1 MKLDQLRAFIAVV
14 ETGSFRA
21 AAEAIHK
28 TQPSISAA
36 VKALEEQYGIVLL
49 DRESYRP
56 TLTAEGKAFFKQS
69 KKLLLQVNQLEHLGH
84 HLAQGTEQQPLRL
97 CISQMSL
104 TEHIVGLLK
113 AFDAEHPHIAV
124 ELTTDHLNGVQEHL
138 IKEKSDVAIGPSYG
152 LDDRHIFVEVGKL
165 EMTCVVHPDLL
176 PTLQAGSQKVKQQA
190 LYSLPQILVS
200 RSAEEQEH
208 RFVLPTGRRWHVND
222 FQAKKTLVQ
231 AGMGWARMPHYMIK
245 DSLEEGRLVRM
256 DVENFSS
263 HSQFPLFMIRLR
275 NQTLSPEAN
284 AFWRFIK
291 SYLKTP
297 ISDNED

>member
-14 ETGSFRA
+14 EMGSFRA
-21 AAEAIHK
+21 AADAIHK

-36 VKALEEQYGIVLL
+36 VKALEGQYGIQLL
-49 DRESYRP
+49 DRDSYRP

-69 KKLLLQVNQLEHLGH
+69 KKLILQVNQLEHLGH

-104 TEHIVGLLK
+104 TQPIINLLK
-113 AFDAEHPHIAV
+113 AFEEAHPAV
-124 ELTTDHLNGVQEHL
+124 SIELTTNHLNGVQEHL
-138 IKEKSDVAIGPSYG
+138 IKDNSEVAIGPSYG

-176 PTLQAGSQKVKQQA
+176 PALQAGSQKVKQQA
-190 LYSLPQILVS
+190 LYTLPQILAS
-200 RSAEEQEH
+200 RLAEEQEH

-275 NQTLSPEAN
+275 NQTLSHEAHQ
-284 AFWRFIK
+284 FWSFIK
-291 SYLKTP
+291 EALKQRP
-297 ISDNED
+297 S

>member
-36 VKALEEQYGIVLL
+36 VKGLEDQYNIVLL
-49 DRESYRP
+49 DRDSYRP

-113 AFDAEHPHIAV
+113 AFDAEHPNIAI

-138 IKEKSDVAIGPSYG
+138 IKEKSDIAIGPSYG
-152 LDDRHIFVEVGKL
+152 LDDRHVFVEVGKL

-200 RSAEEQEH
+200 RSAEDQEH

-245 DSLEEGRLVRM
+245 DSLDEGRLVRM
-256 DVENFSS
+256 DVENFTA

-275 NQTLSPEAN
+275 NQTLSNEAN
-284 AFWRFIK
+284 AFWRFAQVYVK
-291 SYLKTP
+291 AP
-297 ISDNED
+297 PSDSED

>member
-14 ETGSFRA
+14 ESGSFRA

-28 TQPSISAA
+28 TQPSVSAA

-49 DRESYRP
+49 DRDSYRP
-56 TLTAEGKAFFKQS
+56 TLTAQGNAFFKQS

-84 HLAQGTEQQPLRL
+84 HLAQGEEQQPLRL

-104 TEHIVGLLK
+104 TEPIVQILK
-113 AFDAEHPHIAV
+113 DFEEAHPNIAL

-138 IKEKSDVAIGPSYG
+138 IKGKSDIAIGPSYG
-152 LDDRHIFVEVGKL
+152 LDDRHVFVEVGKL
-165 EMTCVVHPDLL
+165 EMTCVVHPELL
-176 PTLQAGSQKVKQQA
+176 PELQAGAQKVKQQA

-200 RSAEEQEH
+200 RTAEDQEH
-208 RFVLPTGRRWHVND
+208 RFILPTGKRWHVND

-231 AGMGWARMPHYMIK
+231 AGMGWARMPNYMIK

-275 NQTLSPEAN
+275 NQTLSHEAN
-284 AFWRFIK
+284 VFWRFVK
-291 SYLKTP
+291 AALKP
-297 ISDNED
+297 SLES